1 MTPDNLEDLRKLAE
15 AATPG
20 PWCVEDP
27 LDETLSIVEAGK
39 QTYEWRFIANCSIPD
54 EDDHDFTFREVKA
67 NAAFIAACD
76 PSTILALIERVRAAE
91 GK

>member
-20 PWCVEDP
+20 PYIQNGRNVNSTGTW
-27 LDETLSIVEAGK
+27 SSRGR
-39 QTYEWRFIANCSIPD
+39 TYIARVGSEPFKFHTRPTQEQCL
-54 EDDHDFTFREVKA
+54 A

-91 GK
+91 GKL